1 MKLVRPGVLVIKGLS
16 VLRAARDLKENSA
29 RKDLKVAMETK
40 ASTLRTD
47 SQVFREK
54 MEGVGNK
61 VKKEL
66 KEFAEQQALLEIAV
80 ELEELASQVHP
91 DEEALSVQKENAVNH
106 LTLTALTTF
115 LLQLLVAVVV
125 SGATLVTK
133 DHVVNLDLKVALE

>member
-80 ELEELASQVHP
+80 ELEEL
-91 DEEALSVQKENAVNH
+91 
-106 LTLTALTTF
+106 
-115 LLQLLVAVVV
+115 VVP
-125 SGATLVTK
+125 APA
-133 DHVVNLDLKVALE
+133 NPP